1 MSHLEFVRW
10 EEGMAVISVL
20 LHFLQ
25 NLSSAAE
32 KTLAKAVVNWQRGF
46 EAFGLPGQVQAPLS
60 Q

>member
-1 MSHLEFVRW
+1 
-10 EEGMAVISVL
+10 MAVISVL
-20 LHFLQ
+20 LHLLQ